1 MYSGG
6 RFVVACFE
14 IHLSNVA
21 ESILH
26 RYDAKAD
33 LWSVGTVLFEMIS
46 GRPPFNGENHIDLL
60 RNIQRKAVRL
70 PPDVKVS
77 KECVKLLRILLN
89 RNPLSR
95 AGFKEFLEA
104 SDAFVAL
111 GCQGTKSEEEKEEDA
126 SNPAT
131 MKMMDLGTIHE
142 VDNDAAHG
150 AASMMTTETT
160 AHEAQARKQ
169 PVDPPPT
176 RRSEPITIAKPLPG
190 FVTPPFG
197 PLTNPSAPFSDPPA
211 DLSHQGNAVAA
222 RGYHPFA
229 PLEPSPPQI
238 EAHFSSGKNPSLPF
252 IDSLSS
258 RGSSRAGLRQKPQQ
272 NDSPSQSDESEF
284 VMVDYSSPAAS
295 GTELV
300 ASGGE
305 RRRDGSGRVKLKL
318 SPPTS
323 PRYPQGSVLSSRG
336 DYLLVN
342 DSARRHAPAK
352 GMLSTSPGTGGALMG
367 MMGGSRGRL
376 TNQGGNPTNFDAQID
391 SAAKMI
397 ATAEDVGRRA
407 ISVAHLGDARAYM
420 AMRLVNDEGSVLLT
434 GGPMEGVEEEQS
446 DDRSSANVTDCED
459 ASATSKE
466 SRPTTRQR
474 SFSTTDRSMASVK
487 EGDDDENEE
496 MPFAVSTE
504 APPSPVA
511 NIPSRVDASSMYTG
525 RRSKLNDTNQVT
537 RPNPEA
543 IRSHLG
549 EALSCYLK
557 SLSMLKGVVNAIQR
571 VRKDIGGVPTA
582 LTSEQRNRIKSLSKR
597 CDVTSKWLSGQFTG
611 VLERADAA
619 NVEISKLAPPSAQ
632 STAVPVVSVRELIFN
647 HSLAC
652 GRDGAVKQLLGQ
664 YDASRSCYRSA
675 GLLAETLLMEPSIGA
690 EDRKVLEGYV
700 DGFAAR
706 IMELDG
712 LMQQQ
717 SRVSSATNSAAG
729 SRRGSGTGSSGVIGL
744 IGGLPSPSGDS
755 QTAYRVSQTNA

>member
-1 MYSGG
+1 MH
-6 RFVVACFE
+6 VVF
-14 IHLSNVA
+14 
-21 ESILH
+21 ILFLKIRILTLLNLAN

-33 LWSVGTVLFEMIS
+33 LWSVGTVLFEMVS

-95 AGFKEFLEA
+95 AGFKEFLDA
-104 SDAFVAL
+104 CDAFVAL
-111 GCQGTKSEEEKEEDA
+111 GCEGTTNDGVGS
-126 SNPAT
+126 SNQPT
-131 MKMMDLGTIHE
+131 IQQKMDLGTIHE
-142 VDNDAAHG
+142 VDNDGTHG
-150 AASMMTTETT
+150 AVSMMTTETT
-160 AHEAQARKQ
+160 ANEAHGRKACV
-169 PVDPPPT
+169 PDASG
-176 RRSEPITIAKPLPG
+176 RSEPILIAKPVPG

-197 PLTNPSAPFSDPPA
+197 PMTNPSAPFSGPPA
-211 DLSHQGNAVAA
+211 DLSLPSRGNAA

-229 PLEPSPPQI
+229 PLEPSPPPAD
-238 EAHFSSGKNPSLPF
+238 AHFSSGKLPSLPF
-252 IDSLSS
+252 MDSHSS
-258 RGSSRAGLRQKPQQ
+258 RGIRPKPTTQ
-272 NDSPSQSDESEF
+272 NDSSSQNSSEESEF
-284 VMVDYSSPAAS
+284 VMVDYTSPAAS

-300 ASGGE
+300 ASLGGGDSSGY
-305 RRRDGSGRVKLKL
+305 RRRDGRMKLKN
-318 SPPTS
+318 SPPAS
-323 PRYPQGSVLSSRG
+323 PRYLHPQGSVLSSRG
-336 DYLLVN
+336 DYLIVN
-342 DSARRHAPAK
+342 DSARRQVSSK

-376 TNQGGNPTNFDAQID
+376 MNEQSGSPSPSFDTQID

-434 GGPMEGVEEEQS
+434 GGPMEGVVEES
-446 DDRSSANVTDCED
+446 DEHANVTDCED

-466 SRPTTRQR
+466 MVTTTRQR
-474 SFSTTDRSMASVK
+474 SFSATDRSMASVK
-487 EGDDDENEE
+487 EVDDDNEE
-496 MPFAVSTE
+496 MPFAVLAE

-511 NIPSRVDASSMYTG
+511 DIPSRVDVSSMY
-525 RRSKLNDTNQVT
+525 RRSKLNDTNTVT
-537 RPNPEA
+537 KPNPEA

-557 SLSMLKGVVNAIQR
+557 ALSMLKGVVNAVQR
-571 VRKDIGGVPTA
+571 VRKDIDAAPATGTV
-582 LTSEQRNRIKSLSKR
+582 EQRNRIKTLSKR
-597 CDVTSKWLSGQFTG
+597 CDVTSNWLTGQFTG

-619 NVEISKLAPPSAQ
+619 NVEISKLASPTAH
-632 STAVPVVSVRELIFN
+632 STAVPVVGVGELIFN

-675 GLLAETLLMEPSIGA
+675 GLLAETLLMEPSIGM

-706 IMELDG
+706 ITELDG
-712 LMQQQ
+712 FMQQQ
-717 SRVSSATNSAAG
+717 SRTSSAAG
-729 SRRGSGTGSSGVIGL
+729 SRRGSGSSGVIGL
-744 IGGLPSPSGDS
+744 IGGIPSSSADA
-755 QTAYRVSQTNA
+755 QTSFRVSSTNV

>member
-1 MYSGG
+1 M
-6 RFVVACFE
+6 
-14 IHLSNVA
+14 
-21 ESILH
+21 
-26 RYDAKAD
+26 
-33 LWSVGTVLFEMIS
+33 WSVGTVLFEMVS
-46 GRPPFNGENHIDLL
+46 GKPPFNGENHIDLL

-70 PPDVKVS
+70 PPDTKVS

-104 SDAFVAL
+104 CDAFVAL
-111 GCQGTKSEEEKEEDA
+111 GCEGTSKSEDTGT
-126 SNPAT
+126 STQPT
-131 MKMMDLGTIHE
+131 MKLMDLGTIHE
-142 VDNDAAHG
+142 VDTDATHG

-160 AHEAQARKQ
+160 AHEGQVRKQ
-169 PVDPPPT
+169 PAEPPVT
-176 RRSEPITIAKPLPG
+176 GRSEPITIAKPLPG

-197 PLTNPSAPFSDPPA
+197 PMTTPSAPFSGPPA
-211 DLSHQGNAVAA
+211 DLTLASRGSAA

-229 PLEPSPPQI
+229 PLEPSPPQA

-258 RGSSRAGLRQKPQQ
+258 RGSSRGIRQRAPSQQ
-272 NDSPSQSDESEF
+272 NDSPSQSEESEF
-284 VMVDYSSPAAS
+284 VMVDYSSPTAS

-305 RRRDGSGRVKLKL
+305 RRRDGRAKLRI

-323 PRYPQGSVLSSRG
+323 PRYLHPQGSALSSRG
-336 DYLLVN
+336 DYLIVN
-342 DSARRHAPAK
+342 DSTRRQVPAK

-376 TNQGGNPTNFDAQID
+376 MNQSGNPTNFDSQID
-391 SAAKMI
+391 SAAKMV

-434 GGPMEGVEEEQS
+434 GGPMEGVEEES
-446 DDRSSANVTDCED
+446 DAHVTDWED

-466 SRPTTRQR
+466 ASSTTRQR
-474 SFSTTDRSMASVK
+474 SFSITDRSMASVK
-487 EGDDDENEE
+487 EADDENEE
-496 MPFAVSTE
+496 MPFAVPAET
-504 APPSPVA
+504 PPSPVA
-511 NIPSRVDASSMYTG
+511 NIPSRVDASSMY
-525 RRSKLNDTNQVT
+525 RRSKLNDTNPVT
-537 RPNPEA
+537 KPNPEA

-557 SLSMLKGVVNAIQR
+557 ALSMLKGVVNAIQR
-571 VRKDIGGVPTA
+571 VRKDIDGSPATVTA
-582 LTSEQRNRIKSLSKR
+582 EQRNRIKLLSKR
-597 CDVTSKWLSGQFTG
+597 CDVTSRWLTGQFTG

-619 NVEISKLAPPSAQ
+619 NVEISKLAPPTAQ
-632 STAVPVVSVRELIFN
+632 AAAVPVVSVRELIFN

-706 IMELDG
+706 ITELDG

-717 SRVSSATNSAAG
+717 SRTSSATNSAAG
-729 SRRGSGTGSSGVIGL
+729 SRRGSGSSGVIGL
-744 IGGLPSPSGDS
+744 IGGLPPSTLDS
-755 QTAYRVSQTNA
+755 QTASRVSSTNI